1 MMGLG
6 VQAYGTWP
14 SDLEFI
20 AAAAD
25 HRRSH
30 HRRPARAPRQLRHRR
45 PWMTR
50 IAAPY
55 ARRNSDAT
63 DVSPPVAPNEL
74 AR

>member
-30 HRRPARAPRQLRHRR
+30 HRRPAGRHGSYV
-45 PWMTR
+45 T
-50 IAAPY
+50 AAHG
-55 ARRNSDAT
+55 
-63 DVSPPVAPNEL
+63 
-74 AR
+74 